1 MIKGFR
7 FSFSF
12 HIKSFSI
19 ANRNIPLPSFVLFH
33 FASSVASIVYHIFS
47 GLFKSGFYI
56 FSGLI
61 LNKHYI
67 FSCLKSLRA
76 SSLVLVKKSR
86 HKKYF
91 FLFHFFKSGHTS
103 HFGPFVF
110 FKSRHDMHFLLFFF
124 F

>member
-1 MIKGFR
+1 MQNEMNQIDRMPKKNPL
-7 FSFSF
+7 SFQIDLSKF
-12 HIKSFSI
+12 EKATDEEKKQQDVMSE
-19 ANRNIPLPSFVLFH
+19 
-33 FASSVASIVYHIFS
+33 SVP
-47 GLFKSGFYI
+47 
-56 FSGLI
+56 
-61 LNKHYI
+61 
-67 FSCLKSLRA
+67 
-76 SSLVLVKKSR
+76 VKKSR